1 MEVKKLESH
10 IRPLAMAAMIV
21 AMAGAGLVLLQDI
34 FTAVILSNPWK
45 FYSLSAFSSVL
56 GFFGNVAMWGGLA
69 VFAFGMANSAMKNY
83 VDAGILKALFI
94 LACCVGGLYMMG
106 SVMPAGAASLV
117 FTILGSIAMVGYV
130 VLQVLVYVKICKLP
144 DFKSFALWTMILFI
158 VLGTNV
164 ILGWVPFLNILIGI
178 AIAAATVFYVM
189 ECNKIFGK

>member
-1 MEVKKLESH
+1 MEVKKLENP

-56 GFFGNVAMWGGLA
+56 GFIGNVAMWGGLA

>member
-1 MEVKKLESH
+1 MEVKKLENP

-34 FTAVILSNPWK
+34 FAAVILSNPWK
-45 FYSLSAFSSVL
+45 FYSLSAFSTVL

-106 SVMPAGAASLV
+106 CVMPAGAATLV
-117 FTILGSIAMVGYV
+117 FNILGSLALVGYV
-130 VLQVLVYVKICKLP
+130 VLQILVYVKICKLP

-164 ILGWVPFLNILIGI
+164 ILGWVPFLNILIGL
-178 AIAAATVFYVM
+178 AIAAAVVFYVM

>member
-1 MEVKKLESH
+1 MEAKKLENP
-10 IRPLAMAAMIV
+10 IRRLAMAAMIV
-21 AMAGAGLVLLQDI
+21 GMAGAGLVLLQEI
-34 FTAVILSNPWK
+34 FTAVILCHPWK

-69 VFAFGMANSAMKNY
+69 VFAFGMANSAMENS
-83 VDAGILKALFI
+83 VDAGILKALFS

-117 FTILGSIAMVGYV
+117 FTILGSIALVGYV

>member
-1 MEVKKLESH
+1 MEAKKLENP

-94 LACCVGGLYMMG
+94 LACL
-106 SVMPAGAASLV
+106 SL
-117 FTILGSIAMVGYV
+117 IHI
-130 VLQVLVYVKICKLP
+130 
-144 DFKSFALWTMILFI
+144 
-158 VLGTNV
+158 
-164 ILGWVPFLNILIGI
+164 
-178 AIAAATVFYVM
+178 
-189 ECNKIFGK
+189 

>member
-1 MEVKKLESH
+1 MEAKKLENP

-117 FTILGSIAMVGYV
+117 FTILGSIALVGYV

>member
-34 FTAVILSNPWK
+34 FSAVILSNPWK
-45 FYSLSAFSSVL
+45 FYSLSAFTSVL
-56 GFFGNVAMWGGLA
+56 GFFSNVAMWGGLA

-94 LACCVGGLYMMG
+94 LACCVGGLNMMG
-106 SVMPAGAASLV
+106 CVMPVGAATLV
-117 FTILGSIAMVGYV
+117 FTILGSLALVGYV
-130 VLQVLVYVKICKLP
+130 VLQVLIYVKICKLP

-178 AIAAATVFYVM
+178 AVAAAVVFYVM